1 MKASISKAQEMESSY
16 LAGVEANLKTAGKV
30 FIAGTSPKVKEFDQG
45 EKVRA
50 AMVDRRMYDRDLFAS
65 MPHGRGFTIRDQ
77 QRHLIFFKRVKR
89 VMVASVIAPP
99 GPLLDSD
106 DAAPVTKATFP
117 VKSTS
122 ICLTS
127 MRIFFCFRAMTAP
140 SKKLNDVTA
149 RIDQAEFFDQAV
161 IILYYALCNV
171 NPFNGVQ
178 SFIPGFQF
186 GGFYR

>member
-30 FIAGTSPKVKEFDQG
+30 FISGASPKVKEFDQG

-99 GPLLDSD
+99 GPLLDLD
-106 DAAPVTKATFP
+106 DAAPVTKAQLMEHLRGLMTDAKVP
-117 VKSTS
+117 HLIGVCSPGH
-122 ICLTS
+122 I
-127 MRIFFCFRAMTAP
+127 FRAMGRGSSA
-140 SKKLNDVTA
+140 
-149 RIDQAEFFDQAV
+149 
-161 IILYYALCNV
+161 
-171 NPFNGVQ
+171 
-178 SFIPGFQF
+178 
-186 GGFYR
+186 